1 MKDDLLYVG
10 HIHDATDRIL
20 AYTEPGKEH
29 FFKDTQC
36 QDAVIRNFGIIGEAV
51 KKMSSE
57 RKNAHPEIPRKKIA
71 GLRDVVIH
79 DYAGMDW
86 RTVWNIV
93 ESDLPK
99 LHRVIERMLKELQQ
113 L

>member
-1 MKDDLLYVG
+1 
-10 HIHDATDRIL
+10 
-20 AYTEPGKEH
+20 
-29 FFKDTQC
+29 
-36 QDAVIRNFGIIGEAV
+36 
-51 KKMSSE
+51 MSSE
-57 RKNAHPEIPRKKIA
+57 RKDAHPEIPWKKIA

-99 LHRVIERMLKELQQ
+99 LYRVIERMLNELQQ
-113 L
+113 F